1 MFNLVNLSL
10 NSHRCLVITLFDRTT
25 LDQSWVVSKT
35 SSCSQEEKE
44 SVSRIK
50 GSSFKLERTPKVYI
64 LLQFKSHLSILSQLA
79 TSRYKDREKIVF
91 A

>member
-35 SSCSQEEKE
+35 SSCSQ
-44 SVSRIK
+44 K
-50 GSSFKLERTPKVYI
+50 GKRVLVG
-64 LLQFKSHLSILSQLA
+64 
-79 TSRYKDREKIVF
+79 
-91 A
+91 